1 MMIEYDTVGRFINEC
16 FVERMSGHHETG
28 SSQIHAT
35 QCGTRNNN
43 TDGVS
48 VGILSSNKVDV
59 SLTFVEWRKDELC
72 GNGLN
77 GGVRLVCT
85 RNVEWPRTC
94 EKMLP
99 GC

>member
-1 MMIEYDTVGRFINEC
+1 MMIEYDTVGRFVDEC

-35 QCGTRNNN
+35 QCRTRNDN

-48 VGILSSNKVDV
+48 VGILSSNKIDV

-72 GNGLN
+72 GNGPE
-77 GGVRLVCT
+77 GSVSI
-85 RNVEWPRTC
+85 
-94 EKMLP
+94 
-99 GC
+99 